1 MKSKRKKIKA
11 KGPESR
17 TKKYASESK
26 EVIIA
31 RVMEFIEPLCEA
43 EGMELV
49 HVEYQRE
56 RGGKILRLYIDKPGG
71 ITLDDCVDIN
81 RQAGD
86 VLDVNLENTGPYS
99 LEVSSP
105 GSDRPLGKQVDFERF
120 KGKIAKVK
128 TTQAIE
134 GKKNFTGVLQG
145 ISGGMVKLLV
155 DDKTVDIPLRE
166 ISKAHLVNY
175 RPEPDP
181 VKI

>member
-1 MKSKRKKIKA
+1 MKLKRKKIKA
-11 KGPESR
+11 KGPENR
-17 TKKYASESK
+17 TKKYSPESK
-26 EVIIA
+26 DVTIA
-31 RVMEFIEPLCEA
+31 RVMELIEPLCEA
-43 EGMELV
+43 EGLELV

-71 ITLDDCVDIN
+71 ITLDDCVNIS
-81 RQAGD
+81 RQSGD
-86 VLDVNLENTGPYS
+86 LLDVNLENAAPYS

-105 GSDRPLGKQVDFERF
+105 GPDRPLGKQVDFERF

-128 TTQAIE
+128 VTQAIE

-155 DDKTVDIPLRE
+155 DVKTVDIPLRE

-175 RPEPDP
+175 RPEPGAA
-181 VKI
+181 KT